1 MDIRI
6 SPILAACCLVFLQSA
21 AADIITLSD
30 GKKIKGTVIREDGD
44 DYIVEVVISG
54 TIRDERRIARAD
66 VSHIDKKPDYEKA
79 FDEIGVPVP
88 TPDLADAEAYEEW
101 LSKLEDFIKAYPESP
116 KAQDAKEMF
125 DTLGSEH
132 DIIAAGGIKFGGEM
146 VSADDYDSNAY
157 EYDQKI
163 AEKRIKDA
171 VARRD
176 FLGSLRMYSNY
187 SERFGQTE
195 GGNAMDALVLQVLI
209 AYKASLD
216 ENLASL
222 DRRLEKR
229 KSGLASMTP
238 EDRSQ
243 TERALQEEM
252 EKIQQRYQ
260 KEKAAGQKWV
270 TPESFHKESM
280 EEVRRAVETEMVRLR
295 SLPTAPQLDMPLA
308 ETYRVAWDRLS
319 DVLAKEESMISEV
332 PAKEEDGKP
341 ADENVEERKLAV
353 LAQDERK
360 KAMQEGKR
368 KILAEAKASHL
379 TEFYL
384 EKLRSRA
391 GLEEQ

>member
-1 MDIRI
+1 MHIRI
-6 SPILAACCLVFLQSA
+6 SPILAAGCLVFLQSA
-21 AADIITLSD
+21 AADIIALKD

-54 TIRDERRIARAD
+54 TIKDERRIARAD
-66 VSHIDKKPDYEKA
+66 VSYIDKKPADEKA

-88 TPDLADAEAYEEW
+88 TPDLVDAEAYEEW
-101 LSKLEDFIKAYPESP
+101 LSKLEDFIKTYPESP
-116 KAQDAKEMF
+116 KAQNAKEMF
-125 DTLGSEH
+125 DSLGAEH

-146 VSADDYDSNAY
+146 VSANDYESNAY
-157 EYDQKI
+157 EYDQNI

-176 FLGSLRMYSNY
+176 FLSSLRMYSEY
-187 SERFGQTE
+187 SERFGQSE
-195 GGNAMDALVLQVLI
+195 GNGMNALIFQVLG
-209 AYKASLD
+209 AYKASLE

-222 DRRLEKR
+222 ERRLEKR
-229 KSGLASMTP
+229 NSGLASMTP

-252 EKIQQRYQ
+252 EKIQERYK

-280 EEVRRAVETEMVRLR
+280 EEVRRAVDTEIARLR
-295 SLPTAPQLDMPLA
+295 SLPPPPQLEMPIA

-319 DVLAKEESMISEV
+319 ELLAEEKSMISEV
-332 PAKEEDGKP
+332 PAEEEGVEP
-341 ADENVEERKLAV
+341 ADETVEERKLAV
-353 LAQDERK
+353 IAQEERK
-360 KAMQEGKR
+360 KAMEEGKR
-368 KILAEAKASHL
+368 KILAEAKANHL

-384 EKLRSRA
+384 EKLRVRA
-391 GLEEQ
+391 GLDEK